1 MFWNIHGQKT
11 FEELYNCLSQQ
22 LGGKIIASSGGTYD
36 QHLFMFQWVA
46 NSVND
51 MYADA
56 VLAVILQVE
65 SNPALAQGKLNL
77 NLYTKS
83 ICVKHHSFPLHSSV
97 VVLVPCKKRPV
108 ILAGHGVDL
117 EYEKFDMKKRLA

>member
-1 MFWNIHGQKT
+1 MGRKHLKNFIT
-11 FEELYNCLSQQ
+11 VCLGNW
-22 LGGKIIASSGGTYD
+22 GGKIVASSGSTYD

-77 NLYTKS
+77 NLYTKC